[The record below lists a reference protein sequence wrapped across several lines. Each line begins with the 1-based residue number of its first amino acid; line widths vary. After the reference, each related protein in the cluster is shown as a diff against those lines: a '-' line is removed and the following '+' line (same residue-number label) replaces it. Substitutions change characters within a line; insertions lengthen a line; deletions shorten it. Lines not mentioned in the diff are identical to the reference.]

1 MKIKLTACLAVAA
14 LAWSCSTPKDVT
26 YIQDIQ
32 QGTVS
37 APSYD
42 ALVKARPDDK
52 LQITVSTKD
61 EALTKLFN
69 VTPPTL
75 SSSNIIYYTVDS
87 QGDIDFPILGRVHV
101 GGLTRQ
107 GIANEIKDQLISRN
121 LVKDATVLVDFGNP
135 MINVIGEVKSP
146 GRYNMDRDRI
156 SVLDA
161 LAMAGDLTINGER
174 KNVAVIRNNPNGQ
187 SDIYRIDLT
196 SVESIYGSPAYYLQQ
211 NDVVYVEPNDTRKR
225 QRSVNGN
232 SVLTPSFW
240 ISIVSVLTTIAV
252 LVWK

>member
-1 MKIKLTACLAVAA
+1 MKIRLTACLAVAA

-42 ALVKARPDDK
+42 ASVKARPDDK